1 MYEQVLESLQLE
13 RRRAEEL
20 ERDKEVRDLEYAVRV
35 EQIEEILGSLQV
47 GVDPISAE
55 QISQITS

>member
-1 MYEQVLESLQLE
+1 MLESLQLE